1 MYIFSLVL
9 QWVKNQ
15 GGLVGM
21 EANSKAKSELLYKT
35 IENSQGFYSCPV
47 SKDYRSRITVPFCL
61 KAGAEADK
69 QFLKEAQDLGF
80 LQLKGH
86 RYSDIIIFV
95 FYISLCVIKNYTLI
109 ICLFT
114 DWWEEFELLCIML

>member
-1 MYIFSLVL
+1 
-9 QWVKNQ
+9 VKNQ
-15 GGLVGM
+15 GGLVAM

-47 SKDYRSRITVPFCL
+47 AKDSRSRITVPFCL

-86 RYSDIIIFV
+86 RYSDIIVFV
-95 FYISLCVIKNYTLI
+95 FYIILCVIKNYTLI
-109 ICLFT
+109 ICLSI
-114 DWWEEFELLCIML
+114 DWWEEFEQPCIML